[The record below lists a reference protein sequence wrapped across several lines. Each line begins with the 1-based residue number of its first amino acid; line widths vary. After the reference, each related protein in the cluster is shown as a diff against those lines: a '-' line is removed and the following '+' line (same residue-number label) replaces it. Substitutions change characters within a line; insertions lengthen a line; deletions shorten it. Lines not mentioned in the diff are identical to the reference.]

1 MARREE
7 QLCKTAVPPPV
18 EGKTKLDVVVLE
30 GAVIVDLGLRRRAG
44 DSCWKKTS
52 VTVAVN
58 CWKQDQLLVT
68 AGTAAKNR
76 IRKMRRAEF
85 DCWTVGKEEELL
97 REETSCN
104 GMMLAFDLER
114 RTNPGGDMVEDVW
127 QALAKAKYLE
137 WELSSSKRAWRLQK
151 LKDECESALI
161 LHQSLQDP
169 QSEDGSQASSD
180 DKVDQFELLNEV
192 FSKALED
199 DTPREVPDYLCCNI
213 TLDIFQDPVI
223 TPSGVTYEK
232 AVGNFDPITRQP
244 LDKDELI
251 PNLAIKGAARA
262 FLKEHGWAYKT
273 NPAL

>member
-1 MARREE
+1 MATDTASVAKQAEISRHNGNVAFKKERLGAAIDAYTEAIT
-7 QLCKTAVPPPV
+7 LCP
-18 EGKTKLDVVVLE
+18 D
-30 GAVIVDLGLRRRAG
+30 
-44 DSCWKKTS
+44 
-52 VTVAVN
+52 VAVYWSN
-58 CWKQDQLLVT
+58 RALCYFKRKDWERVEQDCRNVIQLDGSSV
-68 AGTAAKNR
+68 K
-76 IRKMRRAEF
+76 
-85 DCWTVGKEEELL
+85 
-97 REETSCN
+97 
-104 GMMLAFDLER
+104 AFDLER
-114 RTNPGGDMVEDVW
+114 STNPDGDMVEDVW

-199 DTPREVPDYLCCNI
+199 DTPSEVPDYLCCNI

-223 TPSGVTYEK
+223 TPSGFTYEK
-232 AVGNFDPITRQP
+232 AVLLEHLEKVGNFDPITRQP

-273 NPAL
+273 NPAF